1 MEITMTHLR
10 ILIALLALAFSSH
23 SFAAG
28 QTYNQQLFENLVSQ
42 GKTVVVHIHADWC
55 GTCKAQDVQINAAI
69 NNTEFKDVTFLEV
82 DYDGQRKSVTFFKAK
97 IQSTIIIFKNGK
109 EIDRS
114 ATEREAAELQAFLKK
129 AL

>member
-1 MEITMTHLR
+1 MM
-10 ILIALLALAFSSH
+10 ALLSTQV
-23 SFAAG
+23 FAAG
-28 QTYNQQLFENLVSQ
+28 RIYNQQVFENLISQ

-55 GTCKAQDVQINAAI
+55 GTCKAQDVQINAAM
-69 NNTEFKDVTFLEV
+69 NAAEFKDVNFLEV

-109 EIDRS
+109 EIDRI
-114 ATEREAAELQAFLKK
+114 AMEREAAELQAFLKK

>member
-1 MEITMTHLR
+1 MTKTWIHCVFLMM
-10 ILIALLALAFSSH
+10 ALLSTQV
-23 SFAAG
+23 FAAG
-28 QTYNQQLFENLVSQ
+28 QTYNQQVFENLISQ

-55 GTCKAQDVQINAAI
+55 GTCKAQDVQINAAM
-69 NNTEFKDVTFLEV
+69 NTAEFKDVTFLEV

>member
-1 MEITMTHLR
+1 MTQLKNF
-10 ILIALLALAFSSH
+10 IALLALMLSTQV
-23 SFAAG
+23 FAAG
-28 QTYNQQLFENLVSQ
+28 QTYNQQVFENLVSQ
-42 GKTVVVHIHADWC
+42 GKTVIVHIHADWC

-69 NNTEFKDVTFLEV
+69 NAADFKDVTFLEV
-82 DYDGQRKSVTFFKAK
+82 DYDGQRKAVNFFKTK

-114 ATEREAAELQAFLKK
+114 VAEREAPELQAFLKK

>member
-55 GTCKAQDVQINAAI
+55 GTCKAQDVQINAAM
-69 NNTEFKDVTFLEV
+69 NAAEFKDETFLEV

-114 ATEREAAELQAFLKK
+114 ATERDAPELQAFLKK

>member
-1 MEITMTHLR
+1 
-10 ILIALLALAFSSH
+10 
-23 SFAAG
+23 
-28 QTYNQQLFENLVSQ
+28 
-42 GKTVVVHIHADWC
+42 
-55 GTCKAQDVQINAAI
+55 
-69 NNTEFKDVTFLEV
+69 V

>member
-1 MEITMTHLR
+1 MTKTWIYCVFLTM
-10 ILIALLALAFSSH
+10 ALLSTQV
-23 SFAAG
+23 FAAG
-28 QTYNQQLFENLVSQ
+28 QTYNQQVFENLISQ

-55 GTCKAQDVQINAAI
+55 GTCKAQDVQINAAM
-69 NNTEFKDVTFLEV
+69 NAAEFKDVTFLEV
-82 DYDGQRKSVTFFKAK
+82 DYDGQRKAVTFFKAK

>member
-1 MEITMTHLR
+1 MRYVLLTM
-10 ILIALLALAFSSH
+10 ALLSSQV
-23 SFAAG
+23 FAAG
-28 QTYNQQLFENLVSQ
+28 RIYNQQVFENLISQ

-55 GTCKAQDVQINAAI
+55 GTCKAQDVQINAAM
-69 NNTEFKDVTFLEV
+69 NAAEFKDVTFLEV

-114 ATEREAAELQAFLKK
+114 AMEREAAELQAFLKK

>member
-1 MEITMTHLR
+1 MRCVFLTMV
-10 ILIALLALAFSSH
+10 LLSTQV
-23 SFAAG
+23 FAAG
-28 QTYNQQLFENLVSQ
+28 QTYNQQVFENLISQ

-55 GTCKAQDVQINAAI
+55 GTCKAQDVQINAAM
-69 NNTEFKDVTFLEV
+69 NAAEFKDVTFLEV

-114 ATEREAAELQAFLKK
+114 ATERDAPELQAFLKK

>member
-1 MEITMTHLR
+1 MTKTWIHCVLLTM
-10 ILIALLALAFSSH
+10 ALLSTQV
-23 SFAAG
+23 FAAG
-28 QTYNQQLFENLVSQ
+28 QTYNQQVFENLISQ

-55 GTCKAQDVQINAAI
+55 GTCKAQDVQINAAM
-69 NNTEFKDVTFLEV
+69 NAAEFKDVTFLEV

-97 IQSTIIIFKNGK
+97 IQSTIIIFKDGK

-114 ATEREAAELQAFLKK
+114 ATERDAPELQAFLKK

>member
-1 MEITMTHLR
+1 MRYVLLTM
-10 ILIALLALAFSSH
+10 ALLSTQV
-23 SFAAG
+23 FAAG
-28 QTYNQQLFENLVSQ
+28 RIYNQQVFENLISQ

-55 GTCKAQDVQINAAI
+55 GTCKAQDVQINAAM
-69 NNTEFKDVTFLEV
+69 NAAEFKDVTFLEV

-114 ATEREAAELQAFLKK
+114 AMEREAAELQAFLKK

>member
-1 MEITMTHLR
+1 MTKTWIHCVLLTM
-10 ILIALLALAFSSH
+10 ALLSTQV
-23 SFAAG
+23 FAAG
-28 QTYNQQLFENLVSQ
+28 QTYNQQVFENLISQ

-55 GTCKAQDVQINAAI
+55 GTCKAQDVQINAAM
-69 NNTEFKDVTFLEV
+69 NAAEFKDVTFLEV

-109 EIDRS
+109 ELDRS

>member
-1 MEITMTHLR
+1 MTKTMMRYVLLTM
-10 ILIALLALAFSSH
+10 ALLSTQV
-23 SFAAG
+23 FAAG
-28 QTYNQQLFENLVSQ
+28 RIYNQQVFENLISQ

-55 GTCKAQDVQINAAI
+55 GTCKAQDVQINAAM
-69 NNTEFKDVTFLEV
+69 NAAEFKDVTFLEV

>member
-1 MEITMTHLR
+1 MTHLR

>member
-1 MEITMTHLR
+1 MKHLKK
-10 ILIALLALAFSSH
+10 LIALLALAFSSQV
-23 SFAAG
+23 FAAG
-28 QTYNQQLFENLVSQ
+28 QTYNQQVFENLISQ

-55 GTCKAQDVQINAAI
+55 GTCKAQDVQINAAM
-69 NNTEFKDVTFLEV
+69 NAAEFKDVTFLEV

-114 ATEREAAELQAFLKK
+114 ASERDAPELQAFLKK

>member
-1 MEITMTHLR
+1 MTKTWMRYVLLTM
-10 ILIALLALAFSSH
+10 ALLSSQV
-23 SFAAG
+23 FAAG
-28 QTYNQQLFENLVSQ
+28 RIYNQQVFENLISQ

-55 GTCKAQDVQINAAI
+55 GTCKAQDVQINAAM
-69 NNTEFKDVTFLEV
+69 NAAEFKDVTFLEV

-114 ATEREAAELQAFLKK
+114 ATERDAPELQAFLKK

>member
-1 MEITMTHLR
+1 MSYVLLTM
-10 ILIALLALAFSSH
+10 ALLSSQV
-23 SFAAG
+23 FAAG
-28 QTYNQQLFENLVSQ
+28 RIYNQQVFENLISQ

-55 GTCKAQDVQINAAI
+55 GTCKAQDVQINAAM
-69 NNTEFKDVTFLEV
+69 NAAEFKDVTFLEV

-114 ATEREAAELQAFLKK
+114 AMEREAAELQAFLKK

>member
-1 MEITMTHLR
+1 MTKTMMRYVLLTM
-10 ILIALLALAFSSH
+10 ALLSTQV
-23 SFAAG
+23 FAAG
-28 QTYNQQLFENLVSQ
+28 RIYNQQVFENLISQ

-55 GTCKAQDVQINAAI
+55 GTCKAQDVQINAAM
-69 NNTEFKDVTFLEV
+69 NAAEFKDVTFLEV

-114 ATEREAAELQAFLKK
+114 AMEREAAELQAFLKK

>member
-1 MEITMTHLR
+1 MTKTMMRYVLLTM
-10 ILIALLALAFSSH
+10 ALLSSQV
-23 SFAAG
+23 FAAG
-28 QTYNQQLFENLVSQ
+28 RIYNQQVFENLISQ

-55 GTCKAQDVQINAAI
+55 GTCKAQDVQINAAM
-69 NNTEFKDVTFLEV
+69 NAAEFKDVTFLEV

-114 ATEREAAELQAFLKK
+114 AMEREAAELQAFLKK

>member
-1 MEITMTHLR
+1 MTKTMIRYVLLTM
-10 ILIALLALAFSSH
+10 ALLSSQV
-23 SFAAG
+23 FAAG
-28 QTYNQQLFENLVSQ
+28 RIYNQQVFENLISQ

-55 GTCKAQDVQINAAI
+55 GTCKAQDVQINAAM
-69 NNTEFKDVTFLEV
+69 NAAEFKDVTFLEV

-114 ATEREAAELQAFLKK
+114 AMEREAAELQAFLKK

>member
-1 MEITMTHLR
+1 MTKTWIHCVLLTM
-10 ILIALLALAFSSH
+10 ALLSTQV
-23 SFAAG
+23 FAAG
-28 QTYNQQLFENLVSQ
+28 QTYNHQVFENLISQ

-55 GTCKAQDVQINAAI
+55 GTCKAQDVQINAAM
-69 NNTEFKDVTFLEV
+69 NAAEFKDVTFLEV

-114 ATEREAAELQAFLKK
+114 ATERDAPELQAFLKK

>member
-1 MEITMTHLR
+1 MTKTWMRCAFLMM
-10 ILIALLALAFSSH
+10 ALLSTQV
-23 SFAAG
+23 FAAG
-28 QTYNQQLFENLVSQ
+28 RIYNQQVFENLISQ

-55 GTCKAQDVQINAAI
+55 GTCKAQDVQINAAM
-69 NNTEFKDVTFLEV
+69 NAAEFKDVTFLEV

-114 ATEREAAELQAFLKK
+114 AMEREAAELQAFLKK

>member
-1 MEITMTHLR
+1 MTKTWMRCVFLTMV
-10 ILIALLALAFSSH
+10 LLSTQV
-23 SFAAG
+23 FAAG
-28 QTYNQQLFENLVSQ
+28 QTYNQQVFENLISQ

-55 GTCKAQDVQINAAI
+55 GTCKAQDVQINAAM
-69 NNTEFKDVTFLEV
+69 NAAEFKDVTFLEV

-114 ATEREAAELQAFLKK
+114 ATERDAPELQAFLKK

>member
-1 MEITMTHLR
+1 MTKTWIHCVFLTM
-10 ILIALLALAFSSH
+10 ALLSTQV
-23 SFAAG
+23 FAAG
-28 QTYNQQLFENLVSQ
+28 QTYNQQVFENLISQ

-69 NNTEFKDVTFLEV
+69 NNAAFKDVTFLEV
-82 DYDGQRKSVTFFKAK
+82 DYDDQRKSVTFFKAK

-114 ATEREAAELQAFLKK
+114 AMEREAAELQAFLKK

>member
-1 MEITMTHLR
+1 MTQLKNF
-10 ILIALLALAFSSH
+10 IALFALMH
-23 SFAAG
+23 STQVFAAG
-28 QTYNQQLFENLVSQ
+28 QTYNQQVFENLVSQ
-42 GKTVVVHIHADWC
+42 GKTVIVHIHADWC

-69 NNTEFKDVTFLEV
+69 NAADFKDVTFLEV
-82 DYDGQRKSVTFFKAK
+82 DYDGQRKAVNFFKTK

-114 ATEREAAELQAFLKK
+114 VAEREAPELQAFLKK

>member
-1 MEITMTHLR
+1 MTHLR
-10 ILIALLALAFSSH
+10 NLIALLALAFSSQ

-28 QTYNQQLFENLVSQ
+28 QTYNQQVFENLISQ

-69 NNTEFKDVTFLEV
+69 NNTAFKDVTFLEV
-82 DYDGQRKSVTFFKAK
+82 DYDDQRKSVTFFKAK

-114 ATEREAAELQAFLKK
+114 AMEREAAELQAFLKK